1 MNVADAAHAT
11 VHDYPGGAA
20 SLVTRLPG
28 VEVAGKP
35 DKKMNPIVLSSKVNP
50 NTKTHHLTLDE
61 AMRIMA
67 LTGDHRI
74 LRAQNEELGYLP
86 PIPRVSA
93 DVSDTAL
100 LESYT
105 KLISELG
112 DFSTQ
117 FHLAL
122 ADGRVTKKEVK
133 RLRSEMLD
141 FVGAGE
147 ELLNRL
153 EQIAER

>member
-1 MNVADAAHAT
+1 MNVSDAAHAT
-11 VHDYPGGAA
+11 VHDYPGGAI
-20 SLVTRLPG
+20 SLGPRVG
-28 VEVAGKP
+28 I
-35 DKKMNPIVLSSKVNP
+35 NPTVLNSKVNP
-50 NTKTHHLTLDE
+50 NTSTHHLGLLE
-61 AMRIMA
+61 AQRIMGR
-67 LTGDHRI
+67 TGDHRI

-93 DVSDTAL
+93 DISDAAL

-117 FHLAL
+117 FHLSL
-122 ADGRVTKKEVK
+122 ADGRVTKKEVM

>member
-1 MNVADAAHAT
+1 MNVADAIHT
-11 VHDYPGGAA
+11 LVQEYPGGAKVLA
-20 SLVTRLPG
+20 AR
-28 VEVAGKP
+28 VE
-35 DKKMNPIVLSSKVNP
+35 MNLHVLYSKANP
-50 NTKTHHLTLDE
+50 NIRTHYPSVFE
-61 AMRIMA
+61 AVQWMA
-67 LTGDHRI
+67 LSGDHRP
-74 LRAQNEELGYLP
+74 LRAMNEELGYLP

-93 DVSDTAL
+93 DVSDIEL

-112 DFSTQ
+112 DFSTK

-122 ADGRVTKKEVK
+122 ADGKVTKREVK

>member
-1 MNVADAAHAT
+1 MNVADAIHSL
-11 VHDYPGGAA
+11 VLEYPGGPKVFAA
-20 SLVTRLPG
+20 RLEMSL
-28 VEVAGKP
+28 
-35 DKKMNPIVLSSKVNP
+35 NVLYAKANP
-50 NTKTHHLTLDE
+50 NTKSHYPSVLE
-61 AMRIMA
+61 AMRWMS
-67 LTGDHRI
+67 LTGDHRP
-74 LRAQNEELGYLP
+74 LRAMNEELGYLP

-93 DVSDTAL
+93 EVSDMAL

-112 DFSTQ
+112 DFSQ
-117 FHLAL
+117 KFHLAL
-122 ADGRVTKKEVK
+122 ADGKVTKREVK

>member
-1 MNVADAAHAT
+1 MNVMDAAHAT
-11 VHDYPGGAA
+11 AHDYPGGAGILA
-20 SLVTRLPG
+20 ARL
-28 VEVAGKP
+28 
-35 DKKMNPIVLSSKVNP
+35 KMNPAVLNSKVNP
-50 NTKTHHLTLDE
+50 NTSTHHLSLME
-61 AMRIMA
+61 AMRMMS
-67 LTGDHRI
+67 LSGDHRI
-74 LRAQNEELGYLP
+74 LRAMNEELGYLP
-86 PIPRVSA
+86 PIQRVSA
-93 DVSDTAL
+93 EVSDVAL

-112 DFSTQ
+112 DFSAK
-117 FHLAL
+117 FHEAL

-141 FVGAGE
+141 FAAAGE

>member
-1 MNVADAAHAT
+1 MNVADALYAL
-11 VHDYPGGAA
+11 VHDYAGGAKA
-20 SLVTRLPG
+20 LAARVG
-28 VEVAGKP
+28 
-35 DKKMNPIVLSSKVNP
+35 MNVHVLYSKVNP
-50 NTKTHHLTLDE
+50 NIKTHQPTVFEL
-61 AMRIMA
+61 MQWMA
-67 LTGDHRI
+67 LSGDHRT

-112 DFSTQ
+112 DFSTK